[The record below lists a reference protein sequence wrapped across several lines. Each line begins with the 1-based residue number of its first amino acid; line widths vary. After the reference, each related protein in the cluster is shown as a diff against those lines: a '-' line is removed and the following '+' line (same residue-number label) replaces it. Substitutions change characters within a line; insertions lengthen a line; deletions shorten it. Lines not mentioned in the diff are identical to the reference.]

1 MEIRGTL
8 TGLTP
13 KATGKGREIE
23 VRVSIAF
30 EPDTLADLAMLFGE
44 AVSCELQMDQRELG
58 IEEAQTD
65 YETA

>member
-23 VRVSIAF
+23 IKVSMAF
-30 EPDTLADLAMLFGE
+30 DADALAELAAMFGE
-44 AVSCELQMDQRELG
+44 RVTCELDCDQQELG